1 MRKVFLVLIM
11 VQIMMNYSHAIIPIT
26 DIRSI
31 LEAKESLLTELKEKV
46 KTEEKVEVKHEEKVD
61 CPNTGSNSPEC

>member
-11 VQIMMNYSHAIIPIT
+11 VQIILNVSHAAIPFT
-26 DIRSI
+26 DIRAI

-61 CPNTGSNSPEC
+61 CPNTGSNIP